1 VNEPRESSQE
11 IPPTLEPGPAQ
22 EPGPEP
28 AVGLGPG
35 RRAGE
40 GSWWFRVAVEV
51 LLISVGVFLALM
63 GDQWRESA
71 HDRALALESLRRFRA
86 EIQTNQKAVA
96 AVRDY
101 HAGLLRSLQQ
111 YLEADAATRPA
122 VSVKIEGLQPVFFED
137 TAWDLALA
145 TQSLG
150 HIDQEIAY
158 GLSRA
163 YGLQRTYGEMTR
175 GIMQAIYLRPIVEN
189 YGGLRAYY
197 GDIVLWEPQLLRM
210 YDELLPQID
219 RALTP

>member
-1 VNEPRESSQE
+1 MHEPSEPSQG
-11 IPPTLEPGPAQ
+11 IPPPLELEPATR
-22 EPGPEP
+22 PEAVP
-28 AVGLGPG
+28 AVRPG
-35 RRAGE
+35 SFRRAGE
-40 GSWWFRVAVEV
+40 GSWWLRVGVEV

-63 GDQWRESA
+63 GEQWRGSV

-101 HAGLLRSLQQ
+101 HDRLLRSLQQ
-111 YLEADAATRPA
+111 YLEADPAARSS
-122 VSVKIEGLQPVFFED
+122 VSVRIEGLQPVFFED

-189 YGGLRAYY
+189 YEGLRAYY
-197 GDIVLWEPQLLRM
+197 GDIVIWEPELLRM
-210 YDELLPQID
+210 YDELLPRID
-219 RALTP
+219 RALGE